1 MLFAT
6 KGLYGVWDMV
16 AFHGVNFRELVPAGS
31 ARAYAFATLCV
42 AVAAVVRWVAGLW
55 FEGIV
60 PFATFFPAVLL
71 AALIGGIGPGILAA
85 IAGGLI
91 GWWVFLP
98 PSMVFFPLKPEQIVS
113 LIAYLITCLILVWA
127 AEHYR
132 RLTKRLEDEQKF
144 RELAVEELA
153 HRLKNKVATIQSIVS
168 LRLREDPQAR
178 DEIVN
183 CLGSLRATDDLII
196 AAQGKGARIVDILS
210 AELRPYDVARRSI
223 EGPEIFLSPKLALT
237 MALLFHELATNAA
250 KYGGL
255 SHSVGKISVRWSYSD
270 PWLNV
275 EWRESGGPPV
285 TMPNHRGFG
294 TRLFLRALEQFG
306 GKAEATF
313 ASTGLICNLSVPLS
327 ELTPSI
333 VPPTSDAPAVLAADT
348 RPKTT

>member
-1 MLFAT
+1 
-6 KGLYGVWDMV
+6 MV
-16 AFHGVNFRELVPAGS
+16 AFREVKFWKLISAGS
-31 ARAYAFATLCV
+31 AEAYAFAIVCV
-42 AVAAVVRWVAGLW
+42 ALAAAVRWVAGLW

-91 GWWVFLP
+91 GWWAFLP
-98 PSMVFFPLKPEQIVS
+98 PSMTFFPLKPGQVIS

-132 RLTKRLEDEQKF
+132 KLTKRLEDEQNF

-196 AAQGKGARIVDILS
+196 AAQGKGARIGDILS
-210 AELRPYDVARRSI
+210 AELRPYDVARISVD
-223 EGPEIFLSPKLALT
+223 GPEILLSPKLALT

-250 KYGGL
+250 KYGAL
-255 SHSVGKISVRWSYSD
+255 SQSVGKISVRWSHSD
-270 PWLNV
+270 PWLNL
-275 EWRESGGPPV
+275 EWRESEGPPV
-285 TMPNHRGFG
+285 TVPSHRGFG

-306 GKAEATF
+306 GKVEATF
-313 ASTGLICNLSVPLS
+313 ASTGLVCKLSVPLS
-327 ELTPSI
+327 DLTPSI
-333 VPPTSDAPAVLAADT
+333 VPPASGASEVFAANT
-348 RPKTT
+348 RPKIK

>member
-1 MLFAT
+1 VAY
-6 KGLYGVWDMV
+6 GLGMV
-16 AFHGVNFRELVPAGS
+16 AFREVKFRKLISAGS
-31 ARAYAFATLCV
+31 AEAYAFAIVCV
-42 AVAAVVRWVAGLW
+42 ALAAAVRWVAGLW

-85 IAGGLI
+85 IAGGT
-91 GWWVFLP
+91 FLP
-98 PSMVFFPLKPEQIVS
+98 PSMTFFPLKPGQVIS

-132 RLTKRLEDEQKF
+132 KLTKRLEDEQNF

-196 AAQGKGARIVDILS
+196 AAQGKGARIGDILS
-210 AELRPYDVARRSI
+210 AELRPYDVARISVD
-223 EGPEIFLSPKLALT
+223 GPEILLSPKLALT

-250 KYGGL
+250 KYGAL
-255 SHSVGKISVRWSYSD
+255 SQSVGKISVRWSHSD
-270 PWLNV
+270 PWLNL
-275 EWRESGGPPV
+275 EWRESEGPPV
-285 TMPNHRGFG
+285 TVPSHRGFG

-306 GKAEATF
+306 GKVEATF
-313 ASTGLICNLSVPLS
+313 ASTGLVCKLSVPLS
-327 ELTPSI
+327 DLTPSI
-333 VPPTSDAPAVLAADT
+333 VPPASGASEVFAANT
-348 RPKTT
+348 RPKIN

>member
-1 MLFAT
+1 VAAY
-6 KGLYGVWDMV
+6 GLWGMG
-16 AFHGVNFRELVPAGS
+16 AFDGLSFRKLVPAGS
-31 ARAYAFATLCV
+31 AEAYAFAILCV
-42 AVAAVVRWVAGLW
+42 AIAAGVRWTAGLW

-71 AALIGGIGPGILAA
+71 AALVGGIGPGILAA
-85 IAGGLI
+85 IAGGAI
-91 GWWVFLP
+91 GWWAFMAP
-98 PSMVFFPLKPEQIVS
+98 PMAFFPLKPGQIS
-113 LIAYLITCLILVWA
+113 LIAYLITSLIIVWA

-196 AAQGKGARIVDILS
+196 AAQGKGARIADILS
-210 AELRPYDVARRSI
+210 TELRPYDAARI
-223 EGPEIFLSPKLALT
+223 AIDGPEILLSPKLALT

-250 KYGGL
+250 KYGAL
-255 SHSVGKISVRWSYSD
+255 SHSVGKISVRWSHSD
-270 PWLNV
+270 PWLNL
-275 EWRESGGPPV
+275 EWRESEGPPV
-285 TMPNHRGFG
+285 TVSNHRGFG

-306 GKAEATF
+306 GKVDATL
-313 ASTGLICNLSVPLS
+313 APTGLVCKLSVPLS
-327 ELTPSI
+327 DLTPSTDI
-333 VPPTSDAPAVLAADT
+333 PFAVPSPLSGVERT
-348 RPKTT
+348 